1 MAEVSIEINGRSYR
15 IACEDGQEDHVM
27 ELAKSFGVYIE
38 GLKNEYREAGDARL
52 AVMAGIMAMDE
63 MDEVKRR
70 VGELEAELRGL
81 SEAGEAM
88 GREHA
93 ALETEYAERFTALAE
108 RIHTLAGEL
117 EQAGVSGG

>member
-1 MAEVSIEINGRSYR
+1 MAEVSIEVNGRSYR
-15 IACEDGQEDHVM
+15 IACEDGQEDHVQ
-27 ELAKSFGVYIE
+27 ELAKSFGVFVE

-63 MDEVKRR
+63 LDEIKRR
-70 VGELEAELRGL
+70 VGELEAELKGL
-81 SEAGEAM
+81 GEAGEAM

-93 ALETEYAERFTALAE
+93 ELENEYARQFAALAE

-117 EQAGVSGG
+117 EQAGVGGA